1 MMNEEKQ
8 FEQRL
13 GRQPMKG
20 VPPDWRTEILS
31 AAQATELRPRI
42 VIPKQPT
49 PTLREELTALFWPH
63 PKAWA
68 GLATVWVGIMA
79 LHLFTGTEA
88 SRTVRVSMQ
97 PSPQVLV
104 QLREQRRMFAELAG
118 NPAVREVVRPK
129 TAPNRPHT
137 QRVEIMAA

>member
-13 GRQPMKG
+13 SRQPMKG
-20 VPPDWRTEILS
+20 VPPDWRAEILS
-31 AAQATELRPRI
+31 AAQGTEPRTRI
-42 VIPKQPT
+42 VIPKKPA

-68 GLATVWVGIMA
+68 GLAAVWVGILA
-79 LHLFTGTEA
+79 LHLFTGAEA
-88 SRTVRVSMQ
+88 PRTVRISMQ

-118 NPAVREVVRPK
+118 NPEVREVIRPK
-129 TAPNRPHT
+129 AAPNRPHT
-137 QRVEIMAA
+137 QRVEIMVA